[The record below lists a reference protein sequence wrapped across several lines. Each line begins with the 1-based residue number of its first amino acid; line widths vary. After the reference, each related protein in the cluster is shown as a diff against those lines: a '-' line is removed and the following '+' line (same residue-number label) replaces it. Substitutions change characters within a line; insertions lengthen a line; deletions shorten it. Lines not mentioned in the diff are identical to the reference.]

1 MDREE
6 VCRKILLVLMKPFI
20 NPYHEHEVFSMIDLK
35 LSPRSARMRPA
46 WLGLVALVLL
56 IGCDQGS
63 PDADP
68 AQRELDALRDAIDAF
83 ESFEAA
89 MAAGYTVRA
98 TDHWTGMGIHY
109 LNPDLLDETFEHEK
123 PEILMYVE
131 QNDGSMQFVGVE
143 YAVPV
148 DLDNPAPAPEGFTGS
163 ADAWAINEQ
172 FSLWTLHAWVGLDN
186 PNGVFAPRNPRV
198 P

>member
-1 MDREE
+1 
-6 VCRKILLVLMKPFI
+6 
-20 NPYHEHEVFSMIDLK
+20 MISHK
-35 LSPRSARMRPA
+35 RSLHTLPLRLA
-46 WLGLVALVLL
+46 LGGLVTLALL

-68 AQRELDALRDAIDAF
+68 AQRELAQLRTATEAF
-83 ESFEAA
+83 ASFEAA

-109 LNPDLLDETFEHEK
+109 LNPDLLDDTFEPAK

-131 QNDGSMQFVGVE
+131 QPGGTMEFVGVE

-148 DLDNPAPAPEGFTGS
+148 DLDNPAPAPEGFTGD
-163 ADAWAINEQ
+163 ADAWVINEQ
-172 FSLWTLHAWVGLDN
+172 FSLWTLHAWVVLDN
-186 PNGVFAPRNPRV
+186 PDGIFASHNPRV